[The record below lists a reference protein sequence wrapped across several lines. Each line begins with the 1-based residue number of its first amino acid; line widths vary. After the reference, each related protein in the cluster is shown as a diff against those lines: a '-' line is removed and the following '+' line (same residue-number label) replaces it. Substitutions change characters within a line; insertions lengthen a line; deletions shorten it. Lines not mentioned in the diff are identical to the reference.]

1 MLTRKQVFDR
11 LDEREAAQAQV
22 RFSGGNDSGG
32 ADSIALTGA
41 AGEEIAQLFEYV
53 PRLEVDADGRYIH
66 VPGEG
71 YKTVSLTKREEL
83 DAELAEALTEPVY
96 AEYGS
101 FAGDFDVYGVV
112 TWDAG
117 TRTVGMSGGEQ
128 EYVSF
133 EREV

>member
-1 MLTRKQVFDR
+1 MMNREQVFDR
-11 LDEREAAQAQV
+11 LGERQAAQAQV

-32 ADSIALTGA
+32 ADSIVLLDS
-41 AGEEIAQLFEYV
+41 AGGEIAQLHERV
-53 PRLEVDADGRYIH
+53 PRLEVGGDGRYIH

-71 YKTVSLTKREEL
+71 YKTVPLTGQEQL

-101 FAGDFDVYGVV
+101 FAGDFDVCGVV

-117 TRTVGMSGGEQ
+117 ARTVSISGDET
-128 EYVSF
+128 ERVPF

>member
-1 MLTRKQVFDR
+1 MNREQVFDR
-11 LDEREAAQAQV
+11 LDERRAAQAQV

-32 ADSIALTGA
+32 ADGIVLLDASG
-41 AGEEIAQLFEYV
+41 GEIAQLHEHV
-53 PRLEVDADGRYIH
+53 PTLEVGGDGRYIH

-71 YKTVSLTKREEL
+71 YKTVPLTRQEER

-96 AEYGS
+96 AEYGG
-101 FAGDFDVYGVV
+101 FAGDFDVYGTV

-117 TRTVGMSGGEQ
+117 ARTVTISGGEQ
-128 EYVSF
+128 EYVPF